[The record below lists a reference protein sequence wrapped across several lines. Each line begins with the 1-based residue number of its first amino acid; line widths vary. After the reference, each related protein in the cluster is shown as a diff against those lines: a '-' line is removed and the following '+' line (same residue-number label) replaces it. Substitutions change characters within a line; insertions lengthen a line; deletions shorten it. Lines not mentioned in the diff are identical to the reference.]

1 MGAKRAI
8 HRLLV
13 NREVSKEVSVKY
25 IKARTALNKVLP
37 LRVNDDKE
45 FHKVVIKIVQF
56 LESKTG
62 TDVSN
67 DEFAFKKAEM
77 VLSRFGNAGLPS
89 AKDAAMKGTEGG
101 TMAVADAIYSAMK
114 EQSEDNHIEAVL
126 REEVSPF
133 DEFEKMKFVE
143 EYVQMKGLSLPES
156 ARKMRPEELITR
168 YKEIIRR
175 DLKIAEALTKTLG
188 L

>member
-13 NREVSKEVSVKY
+13 DREVSKEVSVKY
-25 IKARTALNKVLP
+25 IKARTALNKILP
-37 LRVNDDKE
+37 IRVKDEKE
-45 FHKVVIKIVQF
+45 FHAVIIRIVQF
-56 LESKTG
+56 LESKAG
-62 TDVSN
+62 TAVSN
-67 DEFAFKKAEM
+67 DELALQKAEM

-89 AKDAAMKGTEGG
+89 AKDAAIKGTEGG
-101 TMAVADAIYSAMK
+101 TMALADAIYSAMK

-133 DEFEKMKFVE
+133 DEFEKIKFVE

-156 ARKMRPEELITR
+156 ARKMRPEELVSR

-175 DLKIAEALTKTLG
+175 ELKIADALTK
-188 L
+188 

>member
-13 NREVSKEVSVKY
+13 EREVSKKVSVKY

-37 LRVNDDKE
+37 LRVKDEKE
-45 FHKVVIKIVQF
+45 FHSVIIRIVQF

-62 TDVSN
+62 SQVSN
-67 DEFAFKKAEM
+67 DEFALQKAEM
-77 VLSRFGNAGLPS
+77 VLLRFGNAGLSS
-89 AKDAAMKGTEGG
+89 AKDAATKGTEGG
-101 TMAVADAIYSAMK
+101 IMAIADAIYSAMK
-114 EQSEDNHIEAVL
+114 EQSEDNHIESVI
-126 REEVSPF
+126 REEVDQF
-133 DEFEKMKFVE
+133 DEFEKIRFVE
-143 EYVQMKGLSLPES
+143 EYIQMKGLSLPES
-156 ARKMRPEELITR
+156 ARKMRPEELVTR

-175 DLKIAEALTKTLG
+175 DLRIAEALTKTLG

>member
-13 NREVSKEVSVKY
+13 DREVAKNVSIKY
-25 IKARTALNKVLP
+25 IKARTALNKILP
-37 LRVNDDKE
+37 LRVKDEKE
-45 FHKVVIKIVQF
+45 FHSIAISIVKF

-67 DEFAFKKAEM
+67 DELALQKAEM

-101 TMAVADAIYSAMK
+101 TMAIADAIYSAMK
-114 EQSEDNHIEAVL
+114 EQSEDNYFEAIL
-126 REEVSPF
+126 REEVDPF
-133 DEFEKMKFVE
+133 DEFEKIRFVE

-156 ARKMRPEELITR
+156 ARKMRPEELVTR
-168 YKEIIRR
+168 YKEIIKR
-175 DLKIAEALTKTLG
+175 DLKIADALTKTLG